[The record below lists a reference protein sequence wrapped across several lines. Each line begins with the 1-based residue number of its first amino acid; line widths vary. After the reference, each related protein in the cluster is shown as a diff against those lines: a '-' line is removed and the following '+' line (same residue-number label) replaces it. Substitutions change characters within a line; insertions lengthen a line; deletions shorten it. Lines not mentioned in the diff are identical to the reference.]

1 MSKRIG
7 RQTVT
12 LASAPSILAYAST
25 VGKKEGEGPLGK
37 YFDKTVEDV
46 TFKEKTWEKAESK
59 LFLENY
65 SLLKQKAGF
74 SESEINYMIAG
85 DLLNQCTASAFGLRD
100 REVPY
105 LGIYGACSTMSEGI
119 SIAAMLTDGG
129 FSDKAIAMAG
139 SHFCSAE
146 KQFRFPLEYGGVR
159 TPTSQWTVTGAGAV
173 LIGHGGKIKIT
184 HVTTG
189 KIVDK
194 GIKDANNMGAAMA
207 PAFADTI
214 NAHFE
219 DTGFSPSDYDLILSG
234 DLGLVGM
241 EIAKDLLF
249 KKNIDISKNYNDC
262 GAMIFDKESQ
272 DTHAGGSG
280 CGCSGSVLC
289 GYILPKIEKGEYKNV
304 LFAATGAL
312 MSPTS
317 SQQGESIPSIAHAV
331 TLQTS

>member
-1 MSKRIG
+1 MTKRIG
-7 RQTVT
+7 RQTVS
-12 LASAPSILAYAST
+12 LPSSPTILSYAST

-37 YFDKTVEDV
+37 YFEKVFDDV
-46 TFKEKTWEKAESK
+46 TFGENTWEKAESR

-65 SLLKQKAGF
+65 SLLKSKAEF
-74 SESEINYMIAG
+74 SENDINYIIAG
-85 DLLNQCTASAFGLRD
+85 DLLNQCTASAFALRQ
-100 REVPY
+100 RNIPY
-105 LGIYGACSTMSEGI
+105 LGIYGACSTMAEGI
-119 SIAAMLTDGG
+119 SLGAMLTDGG
-129 FSDKAIAMAG
+129 FAEKAVAMAG

-159 TPTSQWTVTGAGAV
+159 TPTSQWTVTGAGSV
-173 LIGHGGKIKIT
+173 LIGYGGKIKIT
-184 HVTTG
+184 HITTG
-189 KIVDK
+189 KIVDM
-194 GIKDANNMGAAMA
+194 GVKDANNMGCAMA
-207 PAFADTI
+207 PAFADTV

-241 EIAKDLLF
+241 DIAKDLLF

-262 GAMIFDKESQ
+262 GAMIFDKNQQ

-289 GYILPKIEKGEYKNV
+289 GYILPLMEKGICKNV
-304 LFAATGAL
+304 LFIATGAL

-317 SQQGESIPSIAHAV
+317 SQQGESIPSIAHAISLSV
-331 TLQTS
+331 